1 MIDFEQLKIE
11 NQTLNE
17 KIEERN
23 EELTKLKRKKTITV
37 QMVTHVREKIR
48 FYDKCNTKLK
58 SEVSDVESSI
68 NGLRGTL
75 SVRKHDRDV
84 VKRDIKELRRQQGF
98 ATSDLLIV
106 DYENRKS
113 DLEAVRS
120 AVRELQQKYKILTG
134 LVESQPRAP
143 LISLYPPNSGLNVSH
158 NNNPD
163 SKPPKL

>member
-1 MIDFEQLKIE
+1 
-11 NQTLNE
+11 
-17 KIEERN
+17 
-23 EELTKLKRKKTITV
+23 LTKLKRKKTITV

-58 SEVSDVESSI
+58 SEVSDLESSI

-75 SVRKHDRDV
+75 SVSKHDRDV

-113 DLEAVRS
+113 DLEAARS

-134 LVESQPRAP
+134 VVESQPRAP
-143 LISLYPPNSGLNVSH
+143 MISLYPPPITGPNVF
-158 NNNPD
+158 NNN
-163 SKPPKL
+163 KPNPPNF